1 MTGTHYEQAAKWLH
15 VSHEHTDTGSVTDD
29 RIAGHAAAQ
38 AQAHATLA
46 LVDAIRE
53 TAAPRLAVGGIV
65 DGPRALYCGND
76 GVSE

>member
-1 MTGTHYEQAAKWLH
+1 MTGTHYEQAAKWLD
-15 VSHEHTDTGSVTDD
+15 VSHRHTDTGCVTDD

-53 TAAPRLAVGGIV
+53 TNAPTFATGGSSDEVGV
-65 DGPRALYCGND
+65 
-76 GVSE
+76 